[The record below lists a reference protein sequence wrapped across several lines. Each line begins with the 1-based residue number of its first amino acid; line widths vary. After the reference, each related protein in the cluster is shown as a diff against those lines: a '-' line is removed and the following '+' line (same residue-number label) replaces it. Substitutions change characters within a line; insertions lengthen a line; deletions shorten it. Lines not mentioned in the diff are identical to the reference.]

1 MSTWRSLFT
10 QTILKRGKEY
20 YRAGKAKKLTWESD
34 PENRG
39 GDIYEATV
47 RGTRNYHVVIKASA
61 GEIQEMSC
69 TCPYASDGNL
79 CKHEAAVL
87 LAIEDEYEKLY
98 VDSEEDGEKNS
109 GSAEAGASNR
119 SGSGKHS
126 SKDGSGGEQND
137 WSGKSTTFWT
147 GTERFWKAEGLLPAD
162 MRSEIPWRVW
172 RSFEQRRHGNGRRLQ
187 VRRMPRL
194 PRTISRTNITIS
206 IRRNSGHI

>member
-47 RGTRNYHVVIKASA
+47 RGSRKYHVVIRASA

-69 TCPYASDGNL
+69 TCPYASDVNL

-137 WSGKSTTFWT
+137 WSGKGSIYDILDRDGKILEGGRTAS
-147 GTERFWKAEGLLPAD
+147 GGYEVGDPLEGLEKLRAETA
-162 MRSEIPWRVW
+162 RER
-172 RSFEQRRHGNGRRLQ
+172 EEAAGA
-187 VRRMPRL
+187 
-194 PRTISRTNITIS
+194 
-206 IRRNSGHI
+206 